1 MSSRQGDRAWRRW
14 HGAAAVVV
22 LVLVGA
28 VGLDLPTVGAAG
40 AAADD
45 TAAVSERRA
54 EGENGNLPTSWL
66 QEVAGVLLEPDAA
79 GAMADMLEAAR
90 RDGTVVALTDGYR
103 TFGQQVTLKATKG
116 HLAARPG
123 TSMHG
128 WGLAVDFDM
137 RVTDFAWLRMHA
149 ASYGWIHP
157 PWAQPGGSKPEPW
170 HWEFVGRP
178 GPAGEQREAAGV
190 ALRPNRVAG
199 ELVAT
204 VRLEPVEGPAGA
216 WFEVRA
222 GFDRFEEAA
231 GHYPGTTDPGA
242 EGNFA
247 IAGYHRAAG
256 TPLHG
261 LDQLEAGDTIRVRT
275 PSGDELRY
283 RVQDRAVLPDSEGWA
298 VGPDPLENGA
308 STLMTLTTSV
318 GEGQLL
324 VVWSEQ
330 V

>member
-40 AAADD
+40 AAAED
-45 TAAVSERRA
+45 TVAVSEPRV
-54 EGENGNLPTSWL
+54 EGENGNLPASWL

-79 GAMADMLEAAR
+79 DAMADMMEHAR
-90 RDGTVVALTDGYR
+90 RDGAVLALTDGYR
-103 TFGQQVTLKATKG
+103 TFEQQVTLKATKG

-137 RVTDFAWLRMHA
+137 RVTDFAWLREHA
-149 ASYGWIHP
+149 AGYGWIHP
-157 PWAQPGGSKPEPW
+157 PWARPGGSKPEPW

-190 ALRPNRVAG
+190 GMRPAG

-204 VRLEPVEGPAGA
+204 VRFEPVEGPAGP

-222 GFDRFEEAA
+222 GFDRLDEAA
-231 GHYPGTTDPGA
+231 GHYPGTTDPGGA
-242 EGNFA
+242 GNFA

-256 TPLHG
+256 APLHG
-261 LDQLEAGDTIRVRT
+261 LDELGAGDTVRVRT
-275 PSGDELRY
+275 PAGDELRF
-283 RVQDRAVLPDSEGWA
+283 RVQDRAVLRDTEGWA

-308 STLMTLTTSV
+308 SRMMTLTTSV